1 MVDLNN
7 SDVIDPSNPG
17 EYGPLL
23 DNLQGNILKSHGRD
37 RSAHLFIKFTGLQ
50 SDVKQWIQDFANEY
64 VTSASL
70 QAQEAVHY
78 RKTKQSGSIFANFF
92 LSAKGY
98 EYLGTPDDKL
108 PVNPSFRL
116 GMKNDEIRKLLSD
129 LPLDTAE
136 PDKQWDA
143 PLKEEIHALVLL
155 ADDDVDL
162 LQSIVNTVCQ
172 SLSNIAN
179 LLQQE
184 DGFILRNNGQVIE
197 HFGFAD
203 GISQPIFVTSD
214 LDRALEN
221 SGGSFDKWDPKAPLS
236 LVLEEDP
243 YAQAG
248 EDSYGSY
255 LVYRKLEQNV
265 QAFREDQRNLATEL
279 GIEENL
285 DLAGALIVGR
295 FQDGTP
301 VVESEIATGPTQT
314 NNFDYDE
321 DPQNMIF
328 KPTKCPFHAHI
339 RKSNPRGDTARVASS
354 IDPEQDKATERGH
367 RIARRAISY
376 GINDPAAEPVTGS
389 GLLFLCF
396 QANPDNQFNFIQAKW
411 ANKKDFVDVNV
422 GLDPVIGQPAGT
434 GINQTWPK
442 TWGGNPMTTEQVKY
456 NFDLWVT
463 MKGGEYF
470 FAPSMSFLRN
480 ITTIS
485 FEEIM

>member
-7 SDVIDPSNPG
+7 SDVIDPSDPG
-17 EYGPLL
+17 EYGSLL
-23 DNLQGNILKSHGRD
+23 ENLQGNILKSHGRD
-37 RSAHLFIKFTGLQ
+37 NSAHLFIKFTGSQ
-50 SDVKQWIQDFANEY
+50 SSVKQWIQNFTNQY

-70 QAQEAVHY
+70 QAEEALEY

-98 EYLGTPDDKL
+98 EYLETPDHRL
-108 PVNPSFRL
+108 PSNPSFRL
-116 GMKNDEIRKLLSD
+116 GMKNEEIRKLLSD
-129 LPLDTAE
+129 PSVDSTWDEPLR
-136 PDKQWDA
+136 
-143 PLKEEIHALVLL
+143 EEIHALILL
-155 ADDDVDL
+155 ADD
-162 LQSIVNTVCQ
+162 NTTELD
-172 SLSNIAN
+172 STISNISASLLN
-179 LLQQE
+179 LADILQQE

-203 GISQPIFVTSD
+203 GISQPIFVKSD

-265 QAFREDQRNLATEL
+265 QAFRGDQRNLAAEL
-279 GIEENL
+279 EVAE

-321 DPQNMIF
+321 DPQQMIF

-354 IDPEQDKATERGH
+354 INPDQDKATERGH

-442 TWGGNPMTTEQVKY
+442 TWGGNPITTEQVKY

-470 FAPSMSFLRN
+470 FAPSMNFLRN
-480 ITTIS
+480 ITNIS
-485 FEEIM
+485 FG